1 MVSEGKDVGSLK
13 ELEFYLKDT
22 VKGVTFFVISE
33 DDIDNVSK
41 IISLGNIQKLKG
53 TMKVHQVLS
62 KESLGILEFR
72 HLSYFDGEAHPTIG
86 ALSYVE
92 TKSPK
97 TRMRYNEV
105 YSDEESLTEPHI
117 VVESSES
124 IENFTFNAEDI
135 RNQTYVMVELEDE
148 RNKKPKTRF
157 RYAAITTDDMD
168 EDGDVNVCFL
178 RIVDNKGAQLFRLDE
193 KDRSS
198 VHFNEIKSILKDP
211 SLERRGKRVFYKFG
225 SQLDIFEK

>member
-1 MVSEGKDVGSLK
+1 
-13 ELEFYLKDT
+13 
-22 VKGVTFFVISE
+22 
-33 DDIDNVSK
+33 
-41 IISLGNIQKLKG
+41 
-53 TMKVHQVLS
+53 MKVHQVLS

-105 YSDEESLTEPHI
+105 YSDEETQTEPHI

-135 RNQTYVMVELEDE
+135 INQTYVMVELEDE
-148 RNKKPKTRF
+148 RNKKPGLG
-157 RYAAITTDDMD
+157 M
-168 EDGDVNVCFL
+168 
-178 RIVDNKGAQLFRLDE
+178 Q
-193 KDRSS
+193 
-198 VHFNEIKSILKDP
+198 P
-211 SLERRGKRVFYKFG
+211 
-225 SQLDIFEK
+225 